1 MTQAQ
6 IVGLA
11 AGLALVIAGIGAG
24 GVELA
29 RRWREVRRDLYGG
42 PLSWETRERYRRD
55 FER

>member
-6 IVGLA
+6 IV
-11 AGLALVIAGIGAG
+11 GLALVIAGIGAG